1 MANHYHHIFHVPCE
15 LRDEV
20 EQQLTLVQEKGEL
33 ERPVVRGY
41 CQRVTK
47 EEYECQKQTTSH
59 EHLGQ
64 LLETIIRDENMS
76 TKVKKQRLKQ
86 VNNIEIKLL
95 SHSSIPLSPLSQFKQ
110 AYPDIYAQWFPPRPT
125 SMDGATTIE
134 SRGRS

>member
-1 MANHYHHIFHVPCE
+1 MADHYHHIFHIPCE

-20 EQQLTLVQEKGEL
+20 EQQLTLLQEKGEL
-33 ERPVVRGY
+33 EHPVVRGY

-59 EHLGQ
+59 EHLVQ

-86 VNNIEIKLL
+86 VN
-95 SHSSIPLSPLSQFKQ
+95 S
-110 AYPDIYAQWFPPRPT
+110 
-125 SMDGATTIE
+125 IE
-134 SRGRS
+134 S